1 MATVDRKDEYGTA
14 KYDVNGQDQM
24 DLHPNDSQDN
34 ALRKIRT
41 AGSVAIPP
49 ELFEKLYLNP
59 ESKVKDLW
67 QSDPNRSWRLSTIPN
82 TTLMLPDG
90 LAQHLSRH
98 GSFEH
103 PRIPVLRRRARERRR
118 CLGVD
123 PGQHIHLGRLQ
134 HIRLLLAH
142 IRRCA
147 STILRRKLS
156 LRA

>member
-59 ESKVKDLW
+59 ESKVKDLC
-67 QSDPNRSWRLSTIPN
+67 
-82 TTLMLPDG
+82 G
-90 LAQHLSRH
+90 LGGFL
-98 GSFEH
+98 
-103 PRIPVLRRRARERRR
+103 
-118 CLGVD
+118 
-123 PGQHIHLGRLQ
+123 
-134 HIRLLLAH
+134 
-142 IRRCA
+142 
-147 STILRRKLS
+147 LS
-156 LRA
+156 LTPLSCYLMDWRNT